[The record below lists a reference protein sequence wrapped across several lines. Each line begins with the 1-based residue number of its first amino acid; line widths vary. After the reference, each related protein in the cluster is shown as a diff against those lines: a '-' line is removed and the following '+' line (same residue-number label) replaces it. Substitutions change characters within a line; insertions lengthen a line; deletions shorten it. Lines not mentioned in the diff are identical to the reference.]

1 MVRIIGGAAT
11 PSFQRSTTRNTYAV
25 GVEVQLGRAR
35 RRQWFNHVIRALLV
49 EIAVHGAATRSAVQ
63 PQLEKTS
70 HSARSAYQHNSTHD
84 RSPQRTTKGSVLG
97 SFSVGRTNTQR
108 GEICAT
114 RPFGLTR
121 ALTGLNQPVMEVL
134 AAGDVQIPSQ
144 NDTQQTGEGRAAP
157 RRRRGSGALTPNT
170 ALS

>member
-1 MVRIIGGAAT
+1 M
-11 PSFQRSTTRNTYAV
+11 
-25 GVEVQLGRAR
+25 
-35 RRQWFNHVIRALLV
+35 
-49 EIAVHGAATRSAVQ
+49 
-63 PQLEKTS
+63 
-70 HSARSAYQHNSTHD
+70 
-84 RSPQRTTKGSVLG
+84 LG

-144 NDTQQTGEGRAAP
+144 NDTQQTGEGSSSETAAREWGTHP
-157 RRRRGSGALTPNT
+157 EYCFELRGPSQPGREVTSSAAGAAYT
-170 ALS
+170 ATAVHTTKASAT